1 MKKLIFALLASI
13 VLYSCTGIFGSG
25 VPMEETRGI
34 SHMYEGICV
43 ESAIRVYLS
52 DEITP
57 NTIHIRA
64 DEMILPFVDIYV
76 DEDGILVIRYTRP
89 MLKLSSVPTEVTVPY
104 HFALSHFKASGASRI
119 DAYCPVM
126 FAQADFEASGAS
138 VLSFSGVAMD
148 TRVVLSGASRFEDY
162 EFATVALDCELSGAS
177 HMEITCTGTMA
188 VQASGASRV
197 NYKGNCLISHIETSG
212 GSEVNKKD

>member
-1 MKKLIFALLASI
+1 
-13 VLYSCTGIFGSG
+13 
-25 VPMEETRGI
+25 MEETRGI

-52 DEITP
+52 DEIEP

-64 DEMILPFVDIYV
+64 DEMIMPFVDIYV
-76 DEDGILVIRYTRP
+76 DEDGILVIRYTRT
-89 MLKLSSVPTEVTVPY
+89 MLRLSSVPTEVTVPY
-104 HFALSHFKASGASRI
+104 HFALSYFKASGASRI
-119 DAYCPVM
+119 DACCPVL

-148 TRVVLSGASRFEDY
+148 TRVILSG
-162 EFATVALDCELSGAS
+162 VALDCELSGAS
-177 HMEITCTGTMA
+177 RMDITCTGTMA
-188 VQASGASRV
+188 VQASGASRL
-197 NYKGNCLISHIETSG
+197 NYKGDCLISRIETSG